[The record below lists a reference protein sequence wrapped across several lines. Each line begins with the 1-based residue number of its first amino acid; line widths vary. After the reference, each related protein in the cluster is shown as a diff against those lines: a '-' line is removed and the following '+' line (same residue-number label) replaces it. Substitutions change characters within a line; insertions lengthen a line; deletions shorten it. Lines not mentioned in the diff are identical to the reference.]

1 MASPVESMAPSV
13 RHRSRSFAAMTFG
26 ARIASGVWACVQTM
40 RGSATARCLPG
51 RIRAIAASAYQKAVR
66 PPVDPAK
73 DRIVT
78 AVEEILHQS
87 RKRGEVLG
95 RGEDIT
101 IGGEHI
107 AWPRRR
113 SLKQTYSN
121 AGLRCG
127 PRCRR
132 LSHLAR
138 SPRQG
143 MIDDQLRF
151 HPALSPGAGMAH
163 LPDERFTS
171 PMMPPAPA
179 ASLSQSW
186 RRT

>member
-1 MASPVESMAPSV
+1 
-13 RHRSRSFAAMTFG
+13 MTFG

-40 RGSATARCLPG
+40 RGSATARKRHPVAMCCLPG
-51 RIRAIAASAYQKAVR
+51 RVRAIAASAYQKAVR
-66 PPVDPAK
+66 PPVDPSK

-107 AWPRRR
+107 AWPRRS

-121 AGLRCG
+121 AGLRC
-127 PRCRR
+127 
-132 LSHLAR
+132 
-138 SPRQG
+138 
-143 MIDDQLRF
+143 
-151 HPALSPGAGMAH
+151 
-163 LPDERFTS
+163 
-171 PMMPPAPA
+171 APA
-179 ASLSQSW
+179 ATASAIW
-186 RRT
+186 RVPPVKE